1 MKKITKI
8 VKDSKDT
15 VIKDK
20 LRVAAYC
27 RVSTDSEEQLV
38 SLETQKLHYESYIK
52 SNPNWGFAG
61 IYYDEG
67 ISGTKKEKRSEL
79 LRLISDCEQK
89 KIDFIV
95 TKSISRFARNT
106 TDCLELV
113 RKLVDLGV
121 YIYFEKENINT
132 QSMESELMLS
142 ILSGLAESE
151 SVSIAENNKWSI
163 RRRFQNGTYK
173 ISYPPYGYDYVDDEM
188 AVNLEQAEV
197 VRFIFKEV
205 LAGKGA
211 GKIAD
216 ELNEKGIKPK
226 RSNKWVSTTI
236 RGMLSNEKYVGDT
249 IFQKTYTDDNFNRHT
264 NYGEKDQYY
273 IQNHHEA
280 IISREDFETV
290 NELINQHGKE
300 KGIVKGSGKYQ
311 NRYPFSGKLKCSQCG
326 STFKRRIH
334 TNGNKKYI
342 AWCCQKHITQADE
355 CSMKF
360 IREDNLKRAFI
371 TMMNKLIFGRK
382 FILKPL
388 LKGLR
393 DMRKADSI
401 SRISELEKLIE
412 KNTEQKEMLIKLMA
426 KGYLEPALFNKENN
440 ELEIEAESYR
450 DEIESLNFTMN
461 SEISKTHEVRGLLKF
476 TNKAQMLTTFDG
488 EIFESFVNQVFVY
501 SREEVGFQMKC
512 GITLREGL

>member
-15 VIKDK
+15 VMKEK
-20 LRVAAYC
+20 LRAAAYC

-38 SLETQKLHYESYIK
+38 SLETQKLHYEAYIK
-52 SNPNWGFAG
+52 ANPNWEFAG

-142 ILSGLAESE
+142 ILSGLAENE
-151 SVSIAENNKWSI
+151 SLSIAKNNRWSVQ
-163 RRRFQNGTYK
+163 RRFQNGTFK
-173 ISYPPYGYDYVDDEM
+173 ISYPPYGYDYADGEM
-188 AVNLEQAEV
+188 LVNLEQAEV
-197 VRFIFKEV
+197 VRFIFKEA

-216 ELNEKGIKPK
+216 ALNKKGIKPK
-226 RSNKWVSTTI
+226 RGNNWISTTI
-236 RGMLSNEKYVGDT
+236 RGMLSNEKYVGDA
-249 IFQKTYTDDNFNRHT
+249 ILQKTYTDDNFNRHT

-290 NELINQHGKE
+290 DKLINQRSKE

-326 STFKRRIH
+326 GTFKRRIH

-360 IREDNLKRAFI
+360 IREDNLERAFI

-401 SRISELEKLIE
+401 SRISELEKLIG

-426 KGYLEPALFNKENN
+426 KGYLEPVLFNKENN
-440 ELEIEAESYR
+440 ELEMEAESYR

-501 SREEVGFQMKC
+501 SREEFGFQMKC
-512 GITLREGL
+512 GITLREVL

>member
-1 MKKITKI
+1 MKG
-8 VKDSKDT
+8 
-15 VIKDK
+15 K

-27 RVSTDSEEQLV
+27 RISTDSEEQLL

-52 SNPNWGFAG
+52 ANPNWEFAG
-61 IYYDEG
+61 LYYDEG

-79 LRLISDCEQK
+79 LRLISDCEHK

-113 RKLVDLGV
+113 RKLIDLGV
-121 YIYFEKENINT
+121 YIYFEKENLNT
-132 QSMESELMLS
+132 KSMESELMLS

-163 RRRFQNGTYK
+163 QRRFQNGTYK
-173 ISYPPYGYDYVDDEM
+173 ISYPPYGYDYVEGDIV
-188 AVNLEQAEV
+188 VNLEQAEV
-197 VRFIFKEV
+197 VRFIFKET
-205 LAGKGA
+205 LAGKGT
-211 GKIAD
+211 GKIAE
-216 ELNEKGIKPK
+216 ELIQRGIPTK
-226 RSNKWVSTTI
+226 RGGKWTSTTI
-236 RGMLSNEKYVGDT
+236 CGMLSNEKYVGDT
-249 IFQKTYTDDNFNRHT
+249 ILQKTYTDDNFNRHT
-264 NYGEKDQYY
+264 NYGEKDRYY
-273 IQNHHEA
+273 IENHHEA

-290 NELINQHGKE
+290 DELINQRGKE

-334 TNGNKKYI
+334 TNGNKKYV
-342 AWCCQKHITQADE
+342 AWCCQKHITQVDK

-360 IREDNLKRAFI
+360 IREDNLQRAFI

-393 DMRKADSI
+393 DMRKAESV

-426 KGYLEPALFNKENN
+426 KGYIEPALFNKENN
-440 ELEIEAESYR
+440 ELQIEAESYR
-450 DEIESLNFTMN
+450 NEIESLTFAMN
-461 SEISKTHEVRGLLKF
+461 SEISKTYEVRELLKF

-488 EIFESFVNQVFVY
+488 ELCKRFVNQVVVY
-501 SREEVGFQMKC
+501 LREEVGFQMKC